1 MFLSLHCAF
10 VLFFSG
16 SCALFMGPASTF
28 FSKNNFEIGSHS
40 TIHTFTKLFYYSV
53 FSFQFSIF
61 SNKWYPNRPY
71 VRLTSKY
78 IYIYI
83 YINRLLGFFF
93 LKRKGKILGVLDTF
107 DWTTRMEKLG
117 GPRWVMI
124 HDLFLFFLRFILKD
138 HTNGCLS
145 DTG

>member
-10 VLFFSG
+10 VLFFSE

-28 FSKNNFEIGSHS
+28 FSKNNFKIWSHGI
-40 TIHTFTKLFYYSV
+40 IHTFKNYFTIVFFA
-53 FSFQFSIF
+53 FSFQFLAISSIQIDPILDWLQ
-61 SNKWYPNRPY
+61 N
-71 VRLTSKY
+71 

-83 YINRLLGFFF
+83 YYNRLLGFFF

-124 HDLFLFFLRFILKD
+124 HDLFLFFLCFILKD
-138 HTNGCLS
+138 HTNRCLS

>member
-16 SCALFMGPASTF
+16 SCALFMGPTSTF
-28 FSKNNFEIGSHS
+28 FSKNNFKIGSHG
-40 TIHTFTKLFYYSV
+40 TIHTFKNYFTIV
-53 FSFQFSIF
+53 FLAFNFQFLAISDIQTDPILD
-61 SNKWYPNRPY
+61 W
-71 VRLTSKY
+71 LQY

-83 YINRLLGFFF
+83 YYNRLLGFFF

-124 HDLFLFFLRFILKD
+124 HDLFLFFLCFILKD
-138 HTNGCLS
+138 HINGCL
-145 DTG
+145 